1 MSCWKL
7 HFSPRGHEPEY
18 INLKHSLLPS
28 PDPDLCRLWETSYLQ
43 YCESDTLALDLF
55 VTSSRAV
62 LSTTNVYG
70 DKVVF
75 GGFMLISAADIVDA
89 GVGEMARI
97 YVWEKQCRN
106 QQLKN
111 AQKIILNRVG

>member
-1 MSCWKL
+1 
-7 HFSPRGHEPEY
+7 
-18 INLKHSLLPS
+18 
-28 PDPDLCRLWETSYLQ
+28 
-43 YCESDTLALDLF
+43 
-55 VTSSRAV
+55 
-62 LSTTNVYG
+62 VYG